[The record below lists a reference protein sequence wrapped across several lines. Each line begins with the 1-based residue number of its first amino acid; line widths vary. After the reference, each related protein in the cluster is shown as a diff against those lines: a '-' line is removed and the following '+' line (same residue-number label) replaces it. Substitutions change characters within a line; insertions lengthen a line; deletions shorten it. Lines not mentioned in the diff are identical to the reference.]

1 MADELAALACRVIQ
15 LATSHGKHNLGKL
28 GGFARAG
35 LPADD
40 DHLVGRNGVHNFVA
54 FARHRERLWEFDLQG
69 AGSQGVLFVEN
80 CGLSQPLQTLTG
92 LYRPSMTS
100 VFNFT
105 FVPWFRSVAPYI
117 HKFRNQTFVVG
128 IAGEAIAAGKLQSLA
143 QDLAM
148 IQSMGVKIV
157 LVHGFRPQVNEQ
169 LRAKGHTPKYS
180 HGIRITDEVAL
191 DCAQEAAGQL
201 RYEIEAA
208 FSQGLPNT
216 PMADSTVR
224 VISGNFITARPVGI
238 VDGVD
243 FQHSGLVRKV
253 DIAGIT
259 KTLDM
264 GAMVLL
270 SPFGF
275 SPTGEAFNLTMEEV
289 ATSVATALQ
298 ADKLIFL
305 TEVPGIRTDP
315 TQPAS
320 EENPIDTE
328 LPLAAA
334 EKLLKELP
342 TANLP
347 TDTAF
352 YLQHCVKACKGGVE
366 RSHIIPF
373 AVDGAILL
381 EVYVHDGIGTMVVD
395 EKLEELREATEE
407 DVGGILQLIEPFE
420 KDGTLVKRSRT
431 EIERDAGNY
440 TIIEHDGVIFA
451 CAALYPYPEA
461 KTAEMAAVTVSPEV
475 QGQGDGERILKRIEQ
490 RAKAAGLDSIFVL
503 TTRTMHWFIKRGFV
517 QVTRTGSLKPASANT
532 TGTARAK
539 CWSSAWAD
547 LAPGHQ
553 RLRALRHTI
562 RLPKI
567 AKQLKQTN
575 DQLAMLPPRKVQST
589 LLQSPP
595 PRKIMGSARLRGKV
609 SIMP

>member
-1 MADELAALACRVIQ
+1 
-15 LATSHGKHNLGKL
+15 
-28 GGFARAG
+28 
-35 LPADD
+35 
-40 DHLVGRNGVHNFVA
+40 
-54 FARHRERLWEFDLQG
+54 
-69 AGSQGVLFVEN
+69 
-80 CGLSQPLQTLTG
+80 
-92 LYRPSMTS
+92 MTS

-128 IAGEAIAAGKLQSLA
+128 IAGEAIAAGKLPHLA

-169 LRAKGHTPKYS
+169 LQAKGHTPKYS

-253 DIAGIT
+253 DTAGIT
-259 KTLDM
+259 RVLDM
-264 GAMVLL
+264 GAMLL
-270 SPFGF
+270 VSPFGF

-289 ATSVATALQ
+289 ATSVAIALQ
-298 ADKLIFL
+298 ADKLLFL
-305 TEVPGIRTDP
+305 TEISGIRMDP

-320 EENPIDTE
+320 DDNPIDTE

-334 EKLLKELP
+334 EKLL
-342 TANLP
+342 TALAPANAP

-352 YLQHCVKACKGGVE
+352 YLQHCVKACKAGVE

-395 EKLEELREATEE
+395 EKLESLREATED

-461 KTAEMAAVTVSPEV
+461 RTAEMAALTVSPDV
-475 QGQGDGERILKRIEQ
+475 QGQGDGERVLKRVEQ
-490 RAKAAGLDSIFVL
+490 RARAAGLDSIFVL

-517 QVTRTGSLKPASANT
+517 QMDPDWLPE
-532 TGTARAK
+532 ARK
-539 CWSSAWAD
+539 RKYNWDRKSQV
-547 LAPGHQ
+547 LVKK
-553 RLRALRHTI
+553 
-562 RLPKI
+562 LP
-567 AKQLKQTN
+567 
-575 DQLAMLPPRKVQST
+575 
-589 LLQSPP
+589 
-595 PRKIMGSARLRGKV
+595 
-609 SIMP
+609 